1 MHKHYKMVR
10 QRIELQHPLG
20 VGLKDWHQHIGHAGT
35 SSLQPFSK
43 TLSPSAMSNC
53 HFQGKI
59 QWEMD

>member
-10 QRIELQHPLG
+10 QRIELQHPPG

-35 SSLQPFSK
+35 SSLQPFCK